1 MIAVSTPNFTL
12 DAVFE
17 SMAELPVF
25 PKVVHKA
32 LQVLDDPNK
41 KIADVSEIIK
51 FDQGL
56 VANIL
61 KLTNSAIFGL
71 RQQVTDLDTAL
82 ALLGNQKIREVL
94 VAGAALPY
102 LTRPLSGYEMSPED
116 LWLHSMGC
124 AVITDVL
131 GRRTGYAEKSTLF
144 TAAILHDIGKIV
156 LDIYVGPRLGE
167 VLMISKQRGNS
178 FSEAEW
184 IVLGTDHAVAGA
196 AILSNW
202 DFPPDICRAVRSHH
216 DPDLY
221 IQDRLSALLAL
232 SNTIAVQLGLGVG
245 TDGFRYPVS
254 HSLLAAA
261 GCSPEDYY
269 WCVEN
274 SLEAFYETED
284 LLNTIM
290 E

>member
-17 SMAELPVF
+17 SMADLPVF

-32 LQVLDDPNK
+32 LQVLDDPKK
-41 KIADVSEIIK
+41 KISDVSEIIK

-94 VAGAALPY
+94 VAGAAMPY
-102 LTRPLSGYEMSPED
+102 LSRPLSGYEMAPED
-116 LWLHSMGC
+116 LWLHSMSC
-124 AVITDVL
+124 AVVSGVISKRIGFTDS
-131 GRRTGYAEKSTLF
+131 STLF
-144 TAAILHDIGKIV
+144 TTAILHDIGKIV

-184 IVLGTDHAVAGA
+184 SVLGTDHAVAGA
-196 AILSNW
+196 AILTNW
-202 DFPPDICRAVRSHH
+202 DFPPDICRAVRNHH

-221 IQDRLSALLAL
+221 IQDRLSACLAL
-232 SNTIAVQLGLGVG
+232 SNIMSIQLGFGVG
-245 TDGFRYPVS
+245 TDGFRYHISPA
-254 HSLLAAA
+254 LLKAA
-261 GCSPEDYY
+261 GCGQEDYY
-269 WCVEN
+269 WCMDHAIT
-274 SLEAFYETED
+274 SFYEAEK
-284 LLNTIM
+284 LLNMIM
-290 E
+290 D